1 MKKLIIKLVYFL
13 PSIIILLTALIISP
27 FKNIKFCR
35 ADMSRLGGITFL
47 DWYLSLRKLKNQKSE
62 IIICFY
68 DSTINHI
75 NLYWFKIWKKK
86 VFLVKNQNFFNVLQF
101 LIFKFKINKK
111 LLIDDK
117 FLNQKN
123 FVKNT
128 SSERLKYLTKLY
140 DNYIKDYKPNIEI
153 PKSDREKENF
163 LLRNLNLKKLKYV
176 CFHNRDE
183 REHIVT
189 QLKNWSHHS
198 FKILILKIM
207 LMPQVILMIKI

>member
-86 VFLVKNQNFFNVLQF
+86 FFL
-101 LIFKFKINKK
+101 
-111 LLIDDK
+111 
-117 FLNQKN
+117 
-123 FVKNT
+123 
-128 SSERLKYLTKLY
+128 SR
-140 DNYIKDYKPNIEI
+140 
-153 PKSDREKENF
+153 
-163 LLRNLNLKKLKYV
+163 
-176 CFHNRDE
+176 
-183 REHIVT
+183 
-189 QLKNWSHHS
+189 
-198 FKILILKIM
+198 
-207 LMPQVILMIKI
+207 IKIFLMYYNF